1 MAPVHCTAIIT
12 PAPGKEARLREILT
26 ELANKVEKHEKEVS
40 TYQIFE
46 QYDGE
51 NGNVFVAHELYKDEA
66 AYEAHFKT
74 SYFVE
79 LTKSLP
85 EEQVLGAPLDIKKV
99 KPFAGFA
106 SR

>member
-1 MAPVHCTAIIT
+1 MKTAMCLLPT
-12 PAPGKEARLREILT
+12 NCVCFLYTRVRPSILT
-26 ELANKVEKHEKEVS
+26 S
-40 TYQIFE
+40 P
-46 QYDGE
+46 D
-51 NGNVFVAHELYKDEA
+51 KDEA